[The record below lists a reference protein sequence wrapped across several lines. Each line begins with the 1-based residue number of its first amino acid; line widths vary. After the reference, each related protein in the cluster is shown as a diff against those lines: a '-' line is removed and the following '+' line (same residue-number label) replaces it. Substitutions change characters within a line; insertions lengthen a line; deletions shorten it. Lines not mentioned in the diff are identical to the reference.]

1 VINGQRIVVVL
12 PAYNAAS
19 TLGLTVSDLD
29 RAVVDDVVLVD
40 DASTDATAETARGL
54 GIETVVHPINRG
66 YGGNQKTCY
75 RTALDRGAD
84 IVVMVHPD
92 HQYSPQLVVPMAAM
106 IAYDVYDFVLGSRI
120 LAQNAVAGGMPRYK
134 YVANRLLTAFE
145 NVVVGAKF
153 SEYHTGL
160 RAYRASLLA
169 RLPLERNSD
178 DFVFDN
184 EIIVQAMAAGARI
197 GELSCPTR
205 YDEDSSS
212 IDFRRSVR
220 YGLGVVRASV
230 QYRLH
235 RSGFRHFDY
244 LDVAPV
250 VSSAPERTDDLTP
263 RR

>member
-1 VINGQRIVVVL
+1 VLNGQRVAVVL
-12 PAYNAAS
+12 PAYNAAK
-19 TLGLTVSDLD
+19 TLGLTLSDVD
-29 RAVVDDVVLVD
+29 RTVVDDIVLVD
-40 DASTDATAETARGL
+40 DASTDDTAETARAL
-54 GIETVVHPINRG
+54 GVETVVHPQNRG

-75 RTALDRGAD
+75 RTALARGAD

-134 YVANRLLTAFE
+134 YVANRMLTAYE
-145 NVVVGAKF
+145 NLVVAGKL

-169 RLPLERNSD
+169 RLPFELNSD

-184 EIIVQAMAAGARI
+184 EIILQAMAAGARV
-197 GELSCPTR
+197 GEISCPTR
-205 YDEDSSS
+205 YNDESSS
-212 IDFRRSVR
+212 INFKRSVR
-220 YGLGVVRASV
+220 YGFGVLRASA

-235 RSGFRHFDY
+235 TSGLRRTSY
-244 LDVAPV
+244 LDVPV
-250 VSSAPERTDDLTP
+250 D
-263 RR
+263 

>member
-1 VINGQRIVVVL
+1 VWDLGVINGQRVVVVL
-12 PAYNAAS
+12 PAYNAAA

-29 RAVVDDVVLVD
+29 RSVIDDVVLVD
-40 DASTDATAETARGL
+40 DASTDETADTAREL
-54 GIETVVHPINRG
+54 GIETVVHPQNRG

-75 RTALDRGAD
+75 RTALEHGAD

-134 YVANRLLTAFE
+134 YVANRALTAFE
-145 NVVVGAKF
+145 NVVVSGKF

-169 RLPLERNSD
+169 SLPLERNSD

-184 EIIVQAMAAGARI
+184 QVILQAMAAQARI
-197 GELSCPTR
+197 GEISCPTR
-205 YDEDSSS
+205 YDGDSSS

-220 YGLGVVRASV
+220 YGFDVVRASM

-235 RSGFRHFDY
+235 RSGFRQYPY
-244 LDVAPV
+244 LEIPPSPMV
-250 VSSAPERTDDLTP
+250 R
-263 RR
+263 